1 MSRPARGSGA
11 RARAR
16 AARKIAFARRHGL
29 TPSRGA
35 RFAMRGAPSPSLGEI
50 AFWPSWPGL
59 DEKTQQDVFALTAL
73 LSARDALGEIISG
86 SELRA
91 YAEPFGADLFERA
104 LSLDGTGMHR
114 LVPAQHLSGEGE
126 QLARCGLPATLAR
139 CLGESV
145 AAAPDAARHV
155 AEAEGLLRL

>member
-1 MSRPARGSGA
+1 MSRPVRGSGA

-16 AARKIAFARRHGL
+16 AARKIAFARSHGL
-29 TPSRGA
+29 TPSRGE
-35 RFAMRGAPSPSLGEI
+35 RFTMRGAPAPSLGEI

-59 DEKTQQDVFALTAL
+59 DAETQREVFTLTAL

-104 LSLDGTGMHR
+104 LTLDGTGTHR
-114 LVPAQHLSGEGE
+114 LVPAQRLSGEGE